1 MTVGIKDTMATRDT
15 RATMATKDYVSDPQE
30 ILRRSFETVA
40 RETDLGAIPG
50 DLHDIALRLVHATAM
65 PELVRDLAFS
75 TDAAKHGRAAL
86 AAGAPVLADC
96 HMVAH
101 GITVALLPNRNRVI
115 CTLDQD
121 GVAAEA
127 KRRGL
132 TRSAVAVERWKPW
145 IKGAVVAI
153 GNAPT
158 ALFRL
163 LELIDQ
169 GWDHPAVILGFP
181 VGFIGAAEAKAHLAA
196 HPAGVPF
203 VSLQGRFGGS
213 ALAVAA
219 VNALAKSAKAAGA
232 TTGELPAEATP

>member
-1 MTVGIKDTMATRDT
+1 MGTMG
-15 RATMATKDYVSDPQE
+15 YVSDPRE
-30 ILRRSFETVA
+30 ILRLSFETVA
-40 RETDLGAIPG
+40 RETDLGAIPN
-50 DLHDIALRLVHATAM
+50 DLHGVALRLVHATAM

-75 TDAAKHGRAAL
+75 TDAGKLGRLAL

-101 GITVALLPNRNRVI
+101 GITGALLPNGNRVI

-121 GVAAEA
+121 GVADEA

-132 TRSAVAVERWKPW
+132 TRSAVAVEQWQPW
-145 IKGAVVAI
+145 IRGAVVAI

-163 LELIDQ
+163 LELIDD
-169 GWDHPAVILGFP
+169 GWDRPAVILGFP
-181 VGFIGAAEAKAHLAA
+181 VGFIGAAEAKQRLAA

-203 VSLQGRFGGS
+203 VSLRGRFGGS

-219 VNALAKSAKAAGA
+219 VNALAKSAKAAD
-232 TTGELPAEATP
+232 TTAELSAEAHP